1 LLGLWASE
9 GGSRGRLGLSEVRLR
24 IRAVRGAVPAVS
36 GADGDERHDERSAD
50 ARYNDERSA
59 VYMRDGDPVLFS
71 WIEPGEH
78 TMSPWSTLARLFG
91 RRKEAAVPSNPDGLR
106 PIAIIATGVPY
117 ARIRLADE
125 QSHVIMGATA
135 DEHGRALFPALP
147 WTLKRIYVS
156 VQAEGRVTWGGRYDI
171 PDTPERNADLF
182 IGRPDQLLQPHQ
194 FVVVEERIRRHMPL
208 LPDIYRVR
216 GDFLGDFSDAPPG
229 PGLMWGGMSSGDRA
243 GFLAW
248 YRQRGYTH
256 LPLAV
261 HNDYPRFPQW
271 QWTWW
276 EQPAM
281 LHARLL
287 ELRQAGIVPILV
299 LHPRPA
305 RPGVPVSIGE
315 HLRDVSVIWPLVR
328 DLVPMV
334 MWNWEGNDLG
344 GEWSN
349 GTEQLRYLSG
359 LHAIVGSV
367 PILVHFTP
375 ERWSGWPGFDGTE
388 QDKDEIAWLREAKAR
403 GVWALF
409 YQEPHDK
416 PIDEV
421 VHRAVELPSPHGWRP
436 GIAGRVV
443 DGAGLAFIMAEYS
456 RQEARGIEIGRRV
469 MGYATVS
476 GFLNGG

>member
-1 LLGLWASE
+1 
-9 GGSRGRLGLSEVRLR
+9 
-24 IRAVRGAVPAVS
+24 
-36 GADGDERHDERSAD
+36 
-50 ARYNDERSA
+50 
-59 VYMRDGDPVLFS
+59 
-71 WIEPGEH
+71 
-78 TMSPWSTLARLFG
+78 MSLWSTLARLFG
-91 RRKEAAVPSNPDGLR
+91 RRKKAVGPFEPDVLR

-117 ARIRLADE
+117 ARIKIGDE
-125 QSHVIMGATA
+125 QRLFQIGATA

-147 WTLKRIYVS
+147 WTLKWFYMR
-156 VQAEGRVTWGGRYDI
+156 VQADGYESWSGDVDI
-171 PDTPERNADLF
+171 PDTPGRNADLF
-182 IGRPDQLLQPHQ
+182 IGRPDQELASHQ
-194 FVVVEERIRRHMPL
+194 FVVAEKRMRRIVPP

-216 GDFLGDFSDAPPG
+216 GDFLGDFSSDPPG
-229 PGLMWGGMSSGDRA
+229 PGLMWGGMSDAERA
-243 GFLAW
+243 RFLDW
-248 YRQRGYTH
+248 YKMRGYTH

-261 HNDYPRFPQW
+261 HNDYPRWPQW

-388 QDKDEIAWLREAKAR
+388 QDKDEIAWLKEAKAR

-409 YQEPHDK
+409 YQEPPDK
-416 PIDEV
+416 RVADV
-421 VHRAVELPSPHGWRP
+421 VHRAVELPSPHGWRS

-443 DGAGLAFIMAEYS
+443 DGAGLAFVMGEYS